1 MGKSIFMTNQG
12 KLDYKDVNGAIVV
25 TKEKAKFIVVFIY
38 ATLVLLSSFVFNNS
52 HEIISGMNKILQA
65 PSILV
70 TDYMAIGNIGSA
82 LFNSGLLMLISVFIV
97 WKNKVEM
104 NGPIMAS
111 IFTIGG
117 FALFGKNLYNIWSI
131 ILGVYLYSI
140 IQKESFSKYIVVAFF
155 GTALGPMISQITFGL
170 GFSLVQGMI
179 IGNVVGIITGFI
191 LPPLAS
197 HFSQFHKGFNLYNL
211 GFTAGVV
218 GTVFMAIF
226 RSFDLQS
233 QGVLIVLE
241 GYNLILGI
249 YLATLF
255 TSMIILGFIFNNKSF
270 KGYKNIL
277 QSSGR
282 AVADYVKIGGFG
294 STLINMG
301 LLGLLTSAYIIM
313 VKGELNG
320 PTIGG
325 VFTVVGF
332 GAFGKHI
339 KNILPILLG
348 VYIATLLQIWDA
360 NSTGALLAA
369 LFGTTLAPIAGEYG
383 WKNGMVAGF
392 VHMAMVM
399 NVGYLHGGMNLYNNG
414 FSGGL
419 VAATLVPIIDAFR
432 K

>member
-25 TKEKAKFIVVFIY
+25 TKEKVKFIVVFIY

-82 LFNSGLLMLISVFIV
+82 LFNSGLLMLIAVFIV

>member
-1 MGKSIFMTNQG
+1 MAKSIFLTDQG
-12 KLDYKDVNGAIVV
+12 ELDYRDANVPIVV
-25 TKEKAKFIVVFIY
+25 TREKAKFIVVFIY
-38 ATLVLLSSFVFNNS
+38 AILVLLSSIVFNNS
-52 HEIISGMNKILQA
+52 YEIITGMKNILKA

-82 LFNSGLLMLISVFIV
+82 LFNSGLLMLIAVFIV

-140 IQKESFSKYIVVAFF
+140 IQKESFSKYIVIAFF

-191 LPPLAS
+191 IPPLAS

-218 GTVFMAIF
+218 GTVFMAVF
-226 RSFDLQS
+226 RAFDLQS

-241 GYNLILGI
+241 GHNLILGL
-249 YLATLF
+249 YLAMLF
-255 TSMIILGFIFNNKSF
+255 TSMIIVGFVFNNKSF
-270 KGYKNIL
+270 KGYQNIL

-301 LLGLLTSAYIIM
+301 LLGLLTSVYIIM

-348 VYIATLLQIWDA
+348 VYIATLFQIWDT

-383 WKNGMVAGF
+383 WKSGMAAGF
-392 VHMAMVM
+392 LHMAMVM

>member
-25 TKEKAKFIVVFIY
+25 TKEKVKFIVVFIY